1 MKRAEKINWNIHT
14 YRIDEEWQKFDE
26 EITKA
31 EDYFCKA
38 TVDILER
45 EEEGYSLVLYD
56 EKDNTYL

>member
-14 YRIDEEWQKFDE
+14 FRINKEWQREDE

-38 TVDILER
+38 TRHILE
-45 EEEGYSLVLYD
+45 EEWEWFLLTLYD
-56 EKDNTYL
+56 EKENHFI